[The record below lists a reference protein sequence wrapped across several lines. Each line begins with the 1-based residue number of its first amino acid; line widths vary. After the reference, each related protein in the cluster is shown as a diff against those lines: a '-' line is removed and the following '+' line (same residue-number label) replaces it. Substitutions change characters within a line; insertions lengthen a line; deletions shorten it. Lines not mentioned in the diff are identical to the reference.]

1 MSSKMENFRQFV
13 SKHPLLRDE
22 VRNNKFTWQNVY
34 EEWVLYGE
42 EDESWKKYE
51 KVETNNN
58 TFDTSFTDEQI
69 QDTNQNQANTTVN
82 LDSIKSIMNYVQKI
96 NPDSLNK
103 TLNTVQKVIQIAQT
117 FSGPKSIPN
126 IPTSSLYSDWWD

>member
-1 MSSKMENFRQFV
+1 MEDFRKFV
-13 SKHPLLRDE
+13 SKHPLLRGE

-58 TFDTSFTDEQI
+58 TFDTSFAEEQT
-69 QDTNQNQANTTVN
+69 QDTNQNQANTT
-82 LDSIKSIMNYVQKI
+82 
-96 NPDSLNK
+96 SLITK
-103 TLNTVQKVIQIAQT
+103 LILLTAL
-117 FSGPKSIPN
+117 FLP
-126 IPTSSLYSDWWD
+126 

>member
-1 MSSKMENFRQFV
+1 MGSKMENFRMFV
-13 SKHPLLRDE
+13 SKHPLLREE

-51 KVETNNN
+51 KQEPTDQVVDTFNANEKPEENQTN
-58 TFDTSFTDEQI
+58 S
-69 QDTNQNQANTTVN
+69 TVN

-103 TLNTVQKVIQIAQT
+103 TLNTVQKVVQIAQT

-126 IPTSSLYSDWWD
+126 IPTSSIYSDWWD